1 MASGELIIMSE
12 GSQQETTNFISFAA
26 PFAKR
31 PSVEGRK
38 SSWPKSTEIMHLVF
52 HESLNGRHNKY
63 GERLLPENSG
73 DRSLAR
79 LDILKIF
86 HSQLVTKRR
95 HRYLR
100 KNKSMAFCCSS

>member
-1 MASGELIIMSE
+1 MSK

-79 LDILKIF
+79 LDIFKVF
-86 HSQLVTKRR
+86 P
-95 HRYLR
+95 
-100 KNKSMAFCCSS
+100 